1 MKTEIPD
8 ELKAD
13 VPPSLWGKI
22 LSATPVI
29 MTVIATLLAGLA
41 SSEMTRAQYD
51 RAYAAQLQSKAGDQW
66 NYFQAKKLRG
76 AIQRNSLELLRATS
90 ASASLNP
97 AAVQPAGASNKMA
110 FDAANQ
116 LLASAEKP
124 LPLSG
129 PVKPAFDALNDDK
142 PESEVTEL
150 LKNVNARSLDEA
162 LKLAKD
168 RTREFDAKLDGIT
181 SDLDQTEQRLSSNPA
196 QAHDFLLW
204 QMDFNARRYEVEA
217 RLNQAVAYVYELQ
230 VRKSNLSAERH
241 HTRSQKFFFGMLA
254 AQAAVII
261 ATLALAAR
269 KRSLLWSLAAGAG
282 IAAVLFA
289 IYVYLYV

>member
-90 ASASLNP
+90 AAGPLNLTT
-97 AAVQPAGASNKMA
+97 AQPAGTTNKLA
-110 FDAANQ
+110 FETADQ
-116 LLASAEKP
+116 LLRSAEE
-124 LPLSG
+124 PLSLDAQ
-129 PVKPAFDALNDDK
+129 VKPAFDALNDDK
-142 PESEVTEL
+142 PESEMAEL
-150 LKNVNARSLDEA
+150 LKDVNTRSLDDA

-168 RTREFDAKLDGIT
+168 RTRAFDAKLDEIT
-181 SDLDQTEQRLSSNPA
+181 SNLDQTEQRLSSNPA

>member
-1 MKTEIPD
+1 
-8 ELKAD
+8 
-13 VPPSLWGKI
+13 
-22 LSATPVI
+22 
-29 MTVIATLLAGLA
+29 
-41 SSEMTRAQYD
+41 
-51 RAYAAQLQSKAGDQW
+51 
-66 NYFQAKKLRG
+66 
-76 AIQRNSLELLRATS
+76 
-90 ASASLNP
+90 
-97 AAVQPAGASNKMA
+97 MA
-110 FDAANQ
+110 FEDANQ
-116 LLASAEKP
+116 LLRSTEE
-124 LPLSG
+124 PLSLNAQ
-129 PVKPAFDALNDDK
+129 VKPAFDALSDDK
-142 PESEVTEL
+142 PESEMAEL
-150 LKNVNARSLDEA
+150 LKDVNTRSLDDA

-168 RTREFDAKLDGIT
+168 RTRAFDAKLDEIT
-181 SDLDQTEQRLSSNPA
+181 SNLDQTEQRLSSNPA

-217 RLNQAVAYVYELQ
+217 RLNQAVAYIYELQ

>member
-90 ASASLNP
+90 AAGPLNLTT
-97 AAVQPAGASNKMA
+97 AQPAGTTNKLA
-110 FDAANQ
+110 FETADQ
-116 LLASAEKP
+116 LLRSAEKP
-124 LPLSG
+124 LSLDAQ
-129 PVKPAFDALNDDK
+129 VKPAFDALNDDK
-142 PESEVTEL
+142 PESEMAEL
-150 LKNVNARSLDEA
+150 LKDVNTRSLDDA

-168 RTREFDAKLDGIT
+168 RTRAFDAKLDEIT
-181 SDLDQTEQRLSSNPA
+181 SNLDQTEQRLSSNPA

>member
-90 ASASLNP
+90 AAGPLNLST
-97 AAVQPAGASNKMA
+97 AQPAGATNKMA
-110 FDAANQ
+110 FEDANQ
-116 LLASAEKP
+116 LLRSAEE
-124 LPLSG
+124 PLSLNAQ
-129 PVKPAFDALNDDK
+129 VKPAFDALSDDK
-142 PESEVTEL
+142 PESEMAEL
-150 LKNVNARSLDEA
+150 LKDVNTRSLDDA

-168 RTREFDAKLDGIT
+168 RTRAFDAKLDEIT
-181 SDLDQTEQRLSSNPA
+181 SNLDQTEQRLSSNPA

-241 HTRSQKFFFGMLA
+241 HTRSQKFFFGMLS